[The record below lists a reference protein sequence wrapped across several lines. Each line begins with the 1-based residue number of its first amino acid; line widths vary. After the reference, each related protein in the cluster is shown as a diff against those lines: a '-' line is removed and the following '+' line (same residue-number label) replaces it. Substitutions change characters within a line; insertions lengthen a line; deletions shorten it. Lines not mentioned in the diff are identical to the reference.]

1 MKRYIMISVLAALL
15 GICSAAA
22 QERAIVLKETSSDST
37 ARIYALPE
45 ALVYCGKKKSKK
57 LAGNGMRV
65 AGARTA
71 WTPENLGHEIG
82 SVVETDNMFQVQEI
96 SFNVM
101 SNGIEG
107 LKLSVNIYALNEEKM
122 QYSNIMHTPIYVEVP
137 LCSSK
142 QKMVARP
149 AGQLFLA
156 SGRYFVSVKLMD
168 CSTKTKDSWSNSG
181 NWENEERYRMSKQAL
196 FFPLYMKES
205 FTRKGITDELERVP
219 VNIGLQIKGVEYKD

>member
-1 MKRYIMISVLAALL
+1 MKRSLVICMLAALL
-15 GICSAAA
+15 GICSATA
-22 QERAIVLKETSSDST
+22 QERTIVLKAAGCDST

-45 ALVYCGKKKSKK
+45 ALVYSGKKKSKK

-71 WTPENLGHEIG
+71 WTPDNLGHEIG
-82 SVVETDNMFQVQEI
+82 SVVETDNMFQVQKI

-122 QYSNIMHTPIYVEVP
+122 QYSNIMHTPMHVDIP
-137 LCSSK
+137 IRSAK
-142 QKMVARP
+142 QKLTAYP
-149 AGQLFLA
+149 TEQLFLVP
-156 SGRYFVSVKLMD
+156 GRYFVSVKLMD
-168 CSTKTKDSWSNSG
+168 CSTKAKASWNNSG
-181 NWENEERYRMSKQAL
+181 NWDNEERYRMSKQAL

-205 FTRKGITDELERVP
+205 FMRKGITDELERVP

>member
-1 MKRYIMISVLAALL
+1 MKRYVIVYVLAALL
-15 GICSAAA
+15 GICGAAA
-22 QERAIVLKETSSDST
+22 QERAIVLKAADNDST

-45 ALVYCGKKKSKK
+45 ALVYSGKKKSKK

-71 WTPENLGHEIG
+71 WTPESLGLEIG
-82 SVVETDNMFQVQEI
+82 SVVETGSMFQVQEI

-107 LKLSVNIYALNEEKM
+107 MRLSISIYALDEERM
-122 QYSNIMHTPIYVEVP
+122 QYCNVMHAPIYVEVP

-142 QKMVARP
+142 QKMTARP
-149 AGQLFLA
+149 AEQLFLA
-156 SGRYFVSVKLMD
+156 PGRYFVAVRMD
-168 CSTKTKDSWSNSG
+168 GCSEKAKELWSSSNSWD
-181 NWENEERYRMSKQAL
+181 NKERYTMSKQAL

-205 FTRKGITDELERVP
+205 FTRKGTTCELERVP
-219 VNIGLQIKGVEYKD
+219 VNIGLKVKGLEY